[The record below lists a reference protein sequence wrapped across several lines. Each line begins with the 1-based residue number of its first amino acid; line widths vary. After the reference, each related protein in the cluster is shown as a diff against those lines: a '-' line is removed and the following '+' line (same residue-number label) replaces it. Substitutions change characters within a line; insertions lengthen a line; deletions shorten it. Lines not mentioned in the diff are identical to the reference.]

1 MPKLYPYRDEDLG
14 RDMKPLFLTSLAL
27 SVCLSSQAFAQAPTL
42 SEQIETMRV
51 AYGVSNLGVTVVSG
65 QDVVLAQG
73 FGTFETADA
82 SCGLYSATK
91 ALTALTLA
99 SMVEDAQ
106 IDLETPLGVLLEDAP
121 DRWTNIPLWRLYNHT
136 SGIAMIFNQDFDE
149 GQDTTNRDIYNVVRT
164 LPLDFE
170 PGAHSRYQQSGYAI
184 AEMIQENE
192 QAMSWP
198 ELVHQHLTGPA
209 GADETEHAL
218 LADGEKTAPM
228 LTSAGFFRT
237 SPADMARIFQALNA
251 GVIAD
256 QNSLTQTLFD
266 PRYVHE
272 GYGLGV
278 ILEDVAGVPTL
289 GHRGGGARANLRY
302 APSAGV
308 GVMACTDQQ
317 INQEL
322 TIHVSQMIMDSLLT
336 GEPPRL
342 HIAVQLLSDPDLSAT
357 ELVARFES
365 EFSKTESAYSFD
377 GAEAVINRMGYER
390 LDTNPQDAFILF
402 ALNTRS
408 YPQSANTWDSLADSQ
423 LALGQAEDAF
433 SSMQR
438 ALSLQPGNPYLQAR
452 VAEHDPDQMDN

>member
-1 MPKLYPYRDEDLG
+1 MHKSI
-14 RDMKPLFLTSLAL
+14 LTSLAA
-27 SVCLSSQAFAQAPTL
+27 VCGFTLAAESQDLTL
-42 SEQIETMRV
+42 SESIEVMRE
-51 AYGVSNLGVTVVSG
+51 AYGVSTLGITVVSG
-65 QDVVLAQG
+65 QEILIAEG
-73 FGTFETADA
+73 FGAYENADA

-99 SMVEDAQ
+99 SMVEDDQ
-106 IDLETPLGVLLEDAP
+106 VDLDAPLGQLLP
-121 DRWTNIPLWRLYNHT
+121 DSPETWRTIPLWRLYNHT

-149 GQDTTNRDIYNVVRT
+149 GPDTNNRDVYTVVRQ

-170 PGAHSRYQQSGYAI
+170 PGEYSRYQQSGYAI
-184 AEMIQENE
+184 AEMIQEDL
-192 QAMSWP
+192 QAASWP
-198 ELVHQHLTGPA
+198 ELVREHLTGPA
-209 GADETEHAL
+209 GADHTVHAL

-342 HIAVQLLSDPDLSAT
+342 HIAVQLLSDSDLSAT
-357 ELVARFES
+357 ELVARFET
-365 EFSKTESAYSFD
+365 EFSKTESVYRFD

-423 LALGQAEDAF
+423 LALGQTEDAF

-438 ALSLQPGNPYLQAR
+438 ALSLQPDNPYLQAR